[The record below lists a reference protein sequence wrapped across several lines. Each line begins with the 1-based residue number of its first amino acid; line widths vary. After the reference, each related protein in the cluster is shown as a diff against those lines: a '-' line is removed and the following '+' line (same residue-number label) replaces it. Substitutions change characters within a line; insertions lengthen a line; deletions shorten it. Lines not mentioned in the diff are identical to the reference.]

1 MDNSYN
7 ISSKNFSESSSKNR
21 LTEKCYRKLKTTF
34 GFSGFRDGQTEIIN
48 EILNKKNILAVMP
61 TGSGKSL
68 CYQFPAFCFPN
79 KTIIISPLIALMAD
93 QTSYLNSIGIRAFTL
108 SSANSVE
115 DNHRIQNEF
124 RRSAFKILYVSP
136 ERMMQKSFL
145 MFIVDNQI
153 KVDLIVVDEA
163 HCIAKWG
170 PDFRKDYERLSELKS
185 FFPDSTIAGF
195 TATADNATRNEINE
209 KLFGSKGLVFVK
221 GFDRPNLSFSVV
233 SKINWKEKLLCL
245 LSKYKGQSGII
256 YVLSRKDTEKV
267 SEFINQNGFTSISY
281 HGGLGTEIRQENQ
294 NQFMTKSGVIVVATI
309 AFGMGIDKS
318 DVRFVFHLHLPQSV
332 EAFYQEVG
340 RAGRDGKDADTVLFF
355 GVDDLVKRREM
366 IQKSTADD
374 EHKIRENKRLDYLH
388 DYCETSECRRA
399 VLLRYFGDNFSLC
412 GNCDNC
418 IDPPAQ
424 IDGTLAA
431 QIILSAIKR
440 LDIQGQ
446 SFGRQHII
454 DIVMGSKN
462 EKITEWGHDTKI
474 TTYGKGKKHFPNS
487 SKYFWMHIISQL
499 VSSGNIILNIEKR
512 GSLGLST
519 KATNILFKKE
529 KFLCKN
535 FKEEAFGTKISYQK
549 NFYERGDNYKDEISE
564 TYKNLME
571 NLKELRLTIAREEK
585 VPAFVIFSDR
595 TLKEICKIRPKNE
608 SDLLQVNGV
617 GAVKLEKY
625 GERFLACIFTN
636 SSD

>member
-21 LTEKCYRKLKTTF
+21 LTEKCYRQLKTTF

-185 FFPDSTIAGF
+185 FFPDSAITGF

-233 SKINWKEKLLCL
+233 SKINWKDKLLNL
-245 LSKYKGQSGII
+245 LSKYKGKSGII

-267 SEFINQNGFTSISY
+267 SGFINQNGFTSISY
-281 HGGLGTEIRQENQ
+281 HAGLGMEIRQENQ
-294 NQFMTKSGVIVVATI
+294 NQFMTKSGIIVVATI
-309 AFGMGIDKS
+309 AFGMGIDKP
-318 DVRFVFHLHLPQSV
+318 DVRFVFHLHLPQSM

-355 GVDDLVKRREM
+355 GVDDLVKRREL
-366 IQKSTADD
+366 IQQSKADE

-388 DYCETSECRRA
+388 DYCETSECRRE
-399 VLLRYFGDNFSLC
+399 VLLRYFGDKISLC
-412 GNCDNC
+412 NNCDNC
-418 IDPPAQ
+418 IDPPPQ

-440 LDIQGQ
+440 VDMLGQ
-446 SFGRQHII
+446 TFGRKHII
-454 DIVMGSKN
+454 DIVMGSEN
-462 EKITEWGHDTKI
+462 QKITEWSHDKKI
-474 TTYGKGKKHFPNS
+474 ITYGKGKEYFPDS

-499 VSSGNIILNIEKR
+499 VSAGNITLNIEKR
-512 GSLGLST
+512 GGLELSR
-519 KATNILFKKE
+519 KGINILFKKE
-529 KFLCKN
+529 KFLCKD
-535 FKEEAFGTKISYQK
+535 FKEEVVRTKTHSQK
-549 NFYERGDNYKDEISE
+549 PFYGGGKHYNDENNESDKSLLE
-564 TYKNLME
+564 S
-571 NLKELRLTIAREEK
+571 LKELRLTIAREEK

-595 TLKEICKIRPKNE
+595 TLNEMCKIRPKNNSE
-608 SDLLQVNGV
+608 LLQVNGV
-617 GAVKLEKY
+617 GGVKLEKY
-625 GERFLACIFTN
+625 GEKFLACVLA
-636 SSD
+636 SASD